1 MKNNIFKGLLVCG
14 VAIAMAGCSENT
26 WNEDNLDGFEVPS
39 LNTPKR
45 TYIDYTLT
53 SNDYSNLSKL
63 KACREK
69 AQAAGVLSQLE
80 AVGSNGYFSDVI
92 TAREYLPIWLDSA
105 ATAPKSVFKSALV
118 NTTARI
124 SYETAADMPAPV
136 TGINGANTF
145 EVSTEDYISV
155 YSPDELDPEK
165 ANYAEAFSPGHP
177 ASKYVPML
185 LKSEYPDATAGQY
198 AYVTYNESL
207 TNPVFGGSAGGDEP
221 AKFELSD
228 VIASMVKNDPV
239 DVNVYISGI
248 CAQGLM
254 VTDNSGT
261 CLAYTG
267 KSFVPDGYMIGQ
279 QLNITGKAGAYNG
292 GTQIGSPVYGD
303 IEKSVHT
310 FAPVA
315 ENIDAA
321 KFDAL
326 ISEFSNAGANG
337 IPAKYIKVTATIKVD
352 GNYVNFT
359 LDGAEGAGSVYQATD
374 QQKEAC
380 VDGAN
385 VVIEGW
391 ALSKTYSKSMAK
403 NLLNVVPVYI
413 GGKKVADFAEGAI
426 AAKALAKVSR
436 AVADLASTKVNAV
449 YEYNGS
455 AWTVPADVYVLTDTD
470 YKQMGVSSLSSDDAK
485 KYLPMLF
492 AKEYPY
498 AADGDVKYAVYN
510 NHKCEQLVFNGTE
523 WNINT
528 MTNMSQFVRTK
539 DMSWIYDPTIYVTF
553 ETGKSGNFTDE
564 NSGKFWKGCV
574 EWVWK
579 NKCVAELGLDAS
591 LWDNWGASDV
601 FTTHG
606 YCWGRGAATQ
616 EGYSGASAWYGNL
629 DTKLSTVKKNITPE
643 ELNTYFGDV
652 ATDANKDQFSE
663 LLQKHFAEEVAAGA
677 LSMVFPDAKPGTDG
691 IDQEYEISITQYNPT
706 SHQVAIRYRVVA
718 VGKFKFVEC
727 ESWGLKAE

>member
-1 MKNNIFKGLLVCG
+1 MCG

-124 SYETAADMPAPV
+124 SYETAADMPTPV

-221 AKFELSD
+221 EKFELSNTIGSAALNQNLTCSAIVTGLSSNGI
-228 VIASMVKNDPV
+228 VIS
-239 DVNVYISGI
+239 
-248 CAQGLM
+248 
-254 VTDNSGT
+254 DNSGSIFIYLGKT
-261 CLAYTG
+261 AEDAYSMGQPVKITDAKVSANYKAMQLSKPAIEVVDVKYAYT
-267 KSFVPDGYMIGQ
+267 FP
-279 QLNITGKAGAYNG
+279 T
-292 GTQIGSPVYGD
+292 
-303 IEKSVHT
+303 
-310 FAPVA
+310 AP
-315 ENIDAA
+315 IYDAA
-321 KFDAL
+321 KWDALFSSYSTTTTAVPTTYMQIEGVPYMSGNYLNVKIGESEIAMSPYGAFDA
-326 ISEFSNAGANG
+326 IKNALTLDV
-337 IPAKYIKVTATIKVD
+337 KHTIKGYVVTCNNNNKYLGMIVTEVD
-352 GNYVNFT
+352 GKLIY
-359 LDGAEGAGSVYQATD
+359 
-374 QQKEAC
+374 
-380 VDGAN
+380 
-385 VVIEGW
+385 
-391 ALSKTYSKSMAK
+391 ALPKA
-403 NLLNVVPVYI
+403 
-413 GGKKVADFAEGAI
+413 VA
-426 AAKALAKVSR
+426 AAFNSR
-436 AVADLASTKVNAV
+436 AVADLASEKVNAV

-455 AWTVPADVYVLTDTD
+455 AWTVPADVYVLTAND
-470 YKQMGVSSLSSDDAK
+470 YKQMGTTAADDVK
-485 KYLPMLF
+485 KKLPMLF

-498 AADGDVKYAVYN
+498 AADGDVKYAVYGN
-510 NHKCEQLVFNGTE
+510 NHHCEQLVFNGTE

-677 LSMVFPDAKPGTDG
+677 LSMVFPDARPGTDG

>member
-1 MKNNIFKGLLVCG
+1 MKRNIFKGLLVCG
-14 VAIAMAGCSENT
+14 VAVAMAGCSENT

-53 SNDYSNLSKL
+53 SSDYSKLSKL
-63 KACREK
+63 KANRQK
-69 AQAAGVLSQLE
+69 AEAAGVLSQLD
-80 AVGSNGYFSDVI
+80 AVGSNGYFSDVV
-92 TAREYLPIWLDSA
+92 TARDYIPAWLDSVA
-105 ATAPKSVFKSALV
+105 NTTGSVFKSALV

-124 SYETAADMPAPV
+124 SYETVADMPVPV
-136 TGINGANTF
+136 TGINGALEF
-145 EVSTEDYISV
+145 EVSTDDYIAV

-165 ANYAEAFSPGHP
+165 ADYAEAFSPGHP
-177 ASKYVPML
+177 ASKYVPQL
-185 LKSEYPDATAGQY
+185 LKSEFPNATAGEY

-207 TNPVFGGSAGGDEP
+207 TNPVFGGSTGGDEP
-221 AKFELSD
+221 EKFELSD
-228 VIASMVKNDPV
+228 VLGSMVKNSPIDA
-239 DVNVYISGI
+239 NVYVSAI

-254 VTDNSGT
+254 VTDKSGT

-267 KSFVPDGYMIGQ
+267 KNFDATPWKVGQ
-279 QLNITGKAGAYNG
+279 QLNLTGKGGSYNG
-292 GTQIGSPVYGD
+292 GLQVGSPVYGD
-303 IEKSVHT
+303 VVGT
-310 FAPVA
+310 QAVNTVA
-315 ENIDAA
+315 EEMDAA
-321 KFDAL
+321 KWDAL
-326 ISEFSNAGANG
+326 TKTYADAKTAGNG
-337 IPAKYIKVTATIKVD
+337 ILAKYVKVNATIKID

-359 LDGAEGAGSVYQATD
+359 VAGAENGGGLYQPTQAQKNACADGAS
-374 QQKEAC
+374 
-380 VDGAN
+380 

-391 ALSKTYSKSMAK
+391 ALSRGWSNTL
-403 NLLNVVPVYI
+403 NLQLLNIIPVYI
-413 GGKKVADFAEGAI
+413 DGKAVCEIAEVKKA
-426 AAKALAKVSR
+426 AAKASR

-455 AWTVPADVYVLTDTD
+455 AWTVPADVYVLTATD
-470 YKQMGVSSLSSDDAK
+470 YKQMGVTTLNADQAK

-510 NHKCEQLVFNGTE
+510 NHKCDQLVYNGTE
-523 WNINT
+523 WTINT
-528 MTNMSQFVRTK
+528 MTTMSQFVRTK
-539 DMSWIYDPTIYVTF
+539 DMSWIYDPTVYVTF

-579 NKCVAELGLDAS
+579 NKCVEGLGLDAS

-629 DTKLSTVKKNITPE
+629 DTKLSTVKKNITEE
-643 ELNTYFGDV
+643 ELNAYFGDV

-677 LSMVFPDAKPGTDG
+677 LGMVFPDAKPGTDG
-691 IDQEYEISITQYNPT
+691 IDQEYEISITQYNPS

-718 VGKFKFVEC
+718 PGKFQFVEC